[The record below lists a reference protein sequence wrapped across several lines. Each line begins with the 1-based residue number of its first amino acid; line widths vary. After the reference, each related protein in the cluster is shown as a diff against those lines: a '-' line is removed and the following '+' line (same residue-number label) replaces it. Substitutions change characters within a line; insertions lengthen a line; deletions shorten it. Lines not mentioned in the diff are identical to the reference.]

1 MGDGV
6 KVYALNCGW
15 LTAPAA
21 AFIEGAEGTMKVPV
35 PAYYIEHPRGRAVFD
50 TGMPALLRSDP
61 DAAIG
66 TYLAQVFTPD
76 MPPEA
81 DIDKQLE
88 LIGVDP
94 ARIDHVINSHLH
106 FDHCA
111 GNALLPNARIVV
123 QKREAEA
130 AREAGAPE
138 EGFDPNAMLA
148 GRDVKEVDGE
158 FDLFGDGSVVLLPT
172 YGHTAGHQS
181 MKLAC
186 DGGETVLAGDCCYF
200 HKTLTDMKLP
210 GFGHDAEEQ
219 RRSIR
224 RLKAMEDRGARII
237 AGHDPE
243 QWATLPRAPQPMIGQ
258 RA

>member
-1 MGDGV
+1 M
-6 KVYALNCGW
+6 KVYALECGW
-15 LTAPAA
+15 LSAPAR
-21 AFIEGAEGTMKVPV
+21 AFIDGAEGALKVPI
-35 PAYYIEHPRGRAVFD
+35 PAWFIDHPKGRVVFD

-61 DAAIG
+61 EAAIG
-66 TYLAQVFTPD
+66 PVLASVYTAD

-81 DIDKQLE
+81 DIDRQLAR
-88 LIGVDP
+88 IGVD
-94 ARIDHVINSHLH
+94 AASIDYVVNSHLH

-123 QKREAEA
+123 QRREAEA
-130 AREAGAPE
+130 ARAAPPA
-138 EGFDPNAMLA
+138 EGFDPLTMLD
-148 GRDVKEVDGE
+148 GRDVREVEGE
-158 FDLFGDGSVVLLPT
+158 LDLFGDGGVVLLPT

-210 GFGHDAEEQ
+210 RFGHDAEEQ

-224 RLKAMEDRGARII
+224 RLKAMEDKGARII

-243 QWATLPRAPQPMIGQ
+243 QWVSLPKAPVPILG
-258 RA
+258 